1 MALKFSTGA
10 RTALCGTRGIKEIFE
25 GGVLDVYSG
34 GQPSSPDYAETGIK
48 LLRVTVNSGTAGVT
62 FGTAADG
69 TLPKS
74 ADVWSGVIAAA
85 GVAGYFR
92 LYGTGG
98 TAGSSASEVRMDGN
112 AGVSGADL
120 VLSNSTLTLGA
131 TFTIDV
137 FSLTVP
143 VSA

>member
-10 RTALCGTRGIKEIFE
+10 RTALCGTQGMKGIFN
-25 GGVLDVYSG
+25 GGVLDIYSG
-34 GQPSSPDYAETGIK
+34 GQPSSPDYTETGTK
-48 LLRVTVNSGTAGVT
+48 LLRVTVSSGTAGIT
-62 FGTAADG
+62 FGTAAVG

-74 ADVWSGVIAAA
+74 ADVWSGVIEVA

-98 TAGSSASEVRMDGN
+98 TSGSSASEVRMDGN

-131 TFTIDV
+131 TLTIDE

-143 VSA
+143 ISA